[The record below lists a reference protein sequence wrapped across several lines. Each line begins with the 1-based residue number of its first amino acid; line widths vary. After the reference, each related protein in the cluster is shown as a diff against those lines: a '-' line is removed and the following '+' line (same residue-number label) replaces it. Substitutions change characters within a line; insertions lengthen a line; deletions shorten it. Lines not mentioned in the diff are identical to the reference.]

1 MAGSDNRDPADAG
14 NRTEDYGRA
23 LKSATGMLSRRQHA
37 VRELKTKLLA
47 RFDRETVAGVIG
59 RLGQLG
65 YLDDEAFAREYARQR
80 FSRSPRSA
88 LAVTTELE
96 ARGVDRTVA
105 QLAVATVLDDG
116 GFTDESLAERAARKK
131 LAAIGSSTGGK
142 VKTRIY
148 SFLSSRG
155 FSREVSRRVVLD
167 VLKQ

>member
-1 MAGSDNRDPADAG
+1 MSDSRDPADAD

-37 VRELKTKLLA
+37 VRELETKLLA

-59 RLGQLG
+59 RLGELG

-105 QLAVATVLDDG
+105 QYAVAAVLE
-116 GFTDESLAERAARKK
+116 DEGLSDELLAEKAACKK
-131 LAAIGSSTGGK
+131 LAILGTADLEKNKAK
-142 VKTRIY
+142 VGR
-148 SFLSSRG
+148 FLASRG
-155 FSREVSRRVVLD
+155 FSRAAVYVTIKKILD
-167 VLKQ
+167 